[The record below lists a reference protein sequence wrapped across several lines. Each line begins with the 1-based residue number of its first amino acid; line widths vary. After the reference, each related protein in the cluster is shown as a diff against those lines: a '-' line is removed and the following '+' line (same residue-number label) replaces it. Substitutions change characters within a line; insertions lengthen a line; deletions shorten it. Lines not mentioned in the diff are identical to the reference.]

1 MVLQDK
7 KVTHNVKLYA
17 TRESRA
23 STRESALYF
32 GRGEARRGE
41 TLCRVQWATLCKK
54 MAELQTFLNSFQ
66 KEDKWK
72 KREKKEGKE
81 EKCEV

>member
-32 GRGEARRGE
+32 GRGEARRDPLQSAMGDTLQEDGGVADLSEFIPEGRQVEEEGE
-41 TLCRVQWATLCKK
+41 
-54 MAELQTFLNSFQ
+54 
-66 KEDKWK
+66 
-72 KREKKEGKE
+72 KRR
-81 EKCEV
+81 